1 MNFPTRSL
9 LTIVTEAVLENDL
22 IELFAA
28 NKIRGWTI
36 VAARGNG
43 AHGEKHGN
51 FDANENIQIELIAET
66 TVAEQL
72 AIAIQAQF
80 GAHYAL
86 VQWLSEVRVLRGEK
100 F

>member
-1 MNFPTRSL
+1 MNFPTKTL

-28 NKIRGWTI
+28 KSIRGWTI

-51 FDANENIQIELIAET
+51 FDANENIQIELITDTASAEN
-66 TVAEQL
+66 L
-72 AIAIQAQF
+72 AAAIQQQF
-80 GAHYAL
+80 GANYAL

>member
-1 MNFPTRSL
+1 MNFPTRTL

-22 IELFAA
+22 IELFESQ
-28 NKIRGWTI
+28 KIRGWTI

-51 FDANENIQIELIAET
+51 FDANENIQIELITDTAS
-66 TVAEQL
+66 AEQL
-72 AIAIQAQF
+72 ASSVQQQF
-80 GAHYAL
+80 GSHYAL

>member
-1 MNFPTRSL
+1 MNFPNRTL

-22 IELFAA
+22 IELFKAQT
-28 NKIRGWTI
+28 IRGWTI

-43 AHGEKHGN
+43 DNGEKHGN
-51 FDANENIQIELIAET
+51 FDANENIQIELITDTAT
-66 TVAEQL
+66 AEQL
-72 AIAIQAQF
+72 AELIQIKF